1 MSPLTYSISLT
12 AIAFLVGVGVLPVF
26 ARFSNKEKLTL
37 AKRKIRAALYGFRL
51 FGDEPRMVFRA
62 QGQLL
67 AWNARYIGLMLR
79 PVAVLIIPIAILL
92 WGMDAVYGHRAFH
105 VGETAIVSARLAP
118 DVNLNDTMP
127 KLTGQ
132 GVAVE
137 TLPVR
142 IPQEHR
148 VLWGVQPTAAG
159 RGELSL
165 AVPDA
170 ENSSQPDEPVASN
183 AAPGTAAGPVQK
195 NMQVGPG
202 LHELSEQRVASHFGW
217 LFSPWEPR
225 LPANGPVRSIGF
237 QYPGAEFHLFGLA
250 MPWIVW
256 FLIVSWVTAFA
267 LRKRFGVVL

>member
-12 AIAFLVGVGVLPVF
+12 AIAFLVGVAVLPVF

-37 AKRKIRAALYGFRL
+37 AKRKIRAALYSFRL

-79 PVAVLIIPIAILL
+79 PVAVLIIPILILL
-92 WGMDAVYGHRAFH
+92 WGMDAVYSHRAFH

-148 VLWGVQPTAAG
+148 VLWRVQPTAAG
-159 RGELSL
+159 RGEISL

-170 ENSSQPDEPVASN
+170 GRAVDISGNPSD
-183 AAPGTAAGPVQK
+183 PVQK
-195 NMQVGPG
+195 NVQVGPG
-202 LHELSEQRVASHFGW
+202 LHELSERRVASHFGW
-217 LFSPWEPR
+217 LLSPWEPR
-225 LPANGPVRSIGF
+225 LPANGPVQSIGF
-237 QYPGAEFHLFGLA
+237 QYPATDFHLFGLA

-256 FLIVSWVTAFA
+256 FLIVSWITAFA